1 MQMQKTSHE
10 VVAILITGPKIKSWS
25 IENKGYKYTQ
35 CILYICGSLQ
45 TKQEV
50 GVHLENE
57 KWIEYSSLPV
67 KKEEVLFLKV
77 AWSNT
82 CDVFFQ
88 NRSLLGFSALFGL
101 IWMVFYQSDKTAL
114 NYNIDLLNQI
124 IIKI

>member
-35 CILYICGSLQ
+35 SILYICGSLQ

-57 KWIEYSSLPV
+57 K
-67 KKEEVLFLKV
+67 
-77 AWSNT
+77 
-82 CDVFFQ
+82 
-88 NRSLLGFSALFGL
+88 
-101 IWMVFYQSDKTAL
+101 
-114 NYNIDLLNQI
+114 
-124 IIKI
+124 